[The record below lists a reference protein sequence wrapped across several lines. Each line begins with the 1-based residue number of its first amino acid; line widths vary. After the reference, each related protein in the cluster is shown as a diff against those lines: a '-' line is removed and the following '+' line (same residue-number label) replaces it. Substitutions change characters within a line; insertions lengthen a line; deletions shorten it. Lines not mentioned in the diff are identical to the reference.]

1 MKKYLNSNILQ
12 SEIARHTL
20 MVYSVFIVLII
31 IVAQV
36 AIWASRN
43 TLASTAF
50 VESYSGLWCIG
61 TEGQRIPSL
70 ESARV
75 GECYVPT
82 VNENRDNFMLI
93 DPRSVGVAEV
103 RVCPGNVYRADG
115 SCPVE
120 EEVTAVS
127 SGRVVNC
134 VGIAQS
140 KCGEAK
146 VEVFGGTA
154 DGGRE
159 VISSMVC
166 KPAEVGRCN
175 QDDNNPSVAMFR
187 DDVRGNDGLLQP
199 MSSGCRTGADCG
211 GCEYPQVAFCS
222 HSNQDSCKTN
232 GGTCG
237 CTGPAQSDPVCGGNV
252 CRGQNSINT
261 SCASSIPACPSG
273 WTDCGTSNNRTNG
286 SSRCERRDSC
296 GTSCADCGNPV
307 TIYRY
312 CMPPDGPPPT
322 DPPPQNRCE
331 TGAVDTPPNN
341 TLVNAGD
348 VVRFQGWASDADGI
362 DRVEI
367 RINDQLV
374 TTLRSNT
381 SNNDNFFAQVSC
393 TNPDNPNDMTGI
405 RCDVWRAG
413 FRNAISWAY
422 NYTATQTGNITM
434 HARWYDRANLT
445 SDQCQGGRTISVI
458 QQRIIEFGGRLICA
472 DGTPITGGK
481 VNVFSSNVSTINGTY
496 DLDSMG
502 RFSITN
508 TGAEFVDLALGVQE
522 YRLFGMN
529 IRQGTQGTV
538 ARVRQDN
545 EQNNCLTNPSVGP
558 CHALS
563 TGGQGNVCPAD
574 MTSYQ
579 QCRVNKSLD
588 ETGSRR
594 FRFVVEG
601 CSPDCTLLTQKVN
614 GQVTDKINRGDRVT
628 YELNTAGL
636 RGNGTEARFYWR
648 RSDRPGNVSG
658 NWTEFTQVS
667 IPVTD
672 GRVSVTLNTN
682 TLPADAPGFVITTNL
697 YGGIGNMSL
706 ACTGNSNPGNSDNKR
721 CSGVCERS
729 FTFNPLT
736 TTVPVTTPPRT
747 TVPVTT
753 PPRTTVPV
761 TTPPRTTVPVTT
773 PPRTTVPVTTP
784 PRTTVP
790 VTTTPPG
797 STVPVT
803 TTPPGSTVPVTTVP
817 VTITVTLTPTP
828 PPGRLLE
835 VRGNAYCLDDG
846 ANATRYAVPNTRVY
860 VYDRDGRYY
869 VVNTDEEGNFRQ
881 MINVSDIGNSEYVN
895 EIGVLV
901 LPFGNNS
908 QTLPNGQIYG
918 NMRPPAGTND
928 NFAENCALPELTQC
942 EQIDRFGQNLP
953 LCANNSMSGSTNYAN
968 CRVRTGEG
976 ITKQYN
982 RFDFR
987 FRNCEPTT
995 VTPPV
1000 TTMPPGTTIPVTT
1013 IPVTT
1018 TPPAPGVCGGD
1029 CIDSRSCESG
1039 SRCIINAVPGRPGVC
1054 VGDGT
1059 TPRYDNC
1066 IMSDG
1071 RINPQCRDYCRLDRP
1086 TATPVPGGPNV
1097 RVEKRVIDNREA
1109 TYREGDIVRFR
1120 VVITNTGGTV
1130 LTQVAFEDRY
1140 NQARLRFERVR
1151 NGRNGRTGDDIT
1163 TLFRNNGGVIS
1174 DTTGVISIANVLAIP
1189 VFGNI
1194 NPGGTVEMIFE
1205 FTALRETS
1213 QTCNDVF
1220 VSIEKSREMTD
1231 RACVRIR
1238 SNRPVTDI

>member
-1 MKKYLNSNILQ
+1 MVFWNQILQ
-12 SEIARHTL
+12 S
-20 MVYSVFIVLII
+20 
-31 IVAQV
+31 Q
-36 AIWASRN
+36 
-43 TLASTAF
+43 
-50 VESYSGLWCIG
+50 
-61 TEGQRIPSL
+61 
-70 ESARV
+70 
-75 GECYVPT
+75 
-82 VNENRDNFMLI
+82 
-93 DPRSVGVAEV
+93 GVT
-103 RVCPGNVYRADG
+103 R
-115 SCPVE
+115 
-120 EEVTAVS
+120 
-127 SGRVVNC
+127 
-134 VGIAQS
+134 
-140 KCGEAK
+140 
-146 VEVFGGTA
+146 
-154 DGGRE
+154 
-159 VISSMVC
+159 
-166 KPAEVGRCN
+166 
-175 QDDNNPSVAMFR
+175 
-187 DDVRGNDGLLQP
+187 
-199 MSSGCRTGADCG
+199 
-211 GCEYPQVAFCS
+211 
-222 HSNQDSCKTN
+222 
-232 GGTCG
+232 
-237 CTGPAQSDPVCGGNV
+237 CGGN
-252 CRGQNSINT
+252 
-261 SCASSIPACPSG
+261 
-273 WTDCGTSNNRTNG
+273 
-286 SSRCERRDSC
+286 
-296 GTSCADCGNPV
+296 
-307 TIYRY
+307 
-312 CMPPDGPPPT
+312 
-322 DPPPQNRCE
+322 
-331 TGAVDTPPNN
+331 
-341 TLVNAGD
+341 
-348 VVRFQGWASDADGI
+348 
-362 DRVEI
+362 
-367 RINDQLV
+367 
-374 TTLRSNT
+374 
-381 SNNDNFFAQVSC
+381 
-393 TNPDNPNDMTGI
+393 
-405 RCDVWRAG
+405 
-413 FRNAISWAY
+413 
-422 NYTATQTGNITM
+422 
-434 HARWYDRANLT
+434 
-445 SDQCQGGRTISVI
+445 
-458 QQRIIEFGGRLICA
+458 
-472 DGTPITGGK
+472 
-481 VNVFSSNVSTINGTY
+481 
-496 DLDSMG
+496 
-502 RFSITN
+502 
-508 TGAEFVDLALGVQE
+508 
-522 YRLFGMN
+522 
-529 IRQGTQGTV
+529 
-538 ARVRQDN
+538 
-545 EQNNCLTNPSVGP
+545 
-558 CHALS
+558 
-563 TGGQGNVCPAD
+563 
-574 MTSYQ
+574 
-579 QCRVNKSLD
+579 
-588 ETGSRR
+588 
-594 FRFVVEG
+594 
-601 CSPDCTLLTQKVN
+601 
-614 GQVTDKINRGDRVT
+614 
-628 YELNTAGL
+628 
-636 RGNGTEARFYWR
+636 
-648 RSDRPGNVSG
+648 
-658 NWTEFTQVS
+658 
-667 IPVTD
+667 
-672 GRVSVTLNTN
+672 
-682 TLPADAPGFVITTNL
+682 
-697 YGGIGNMSL
+697 
-706 ACTGNSNPGNSDNKR
+706 
-721 CSGVCERS
+721 CERS
-729 FTFNPLT
+729 FTFTTIT
-736 TTVPVTTPPRT
+736 TTVPVTVTRPQQECLNFGVLGQAPITRNSIVNLRAQMRTISNNERFEWRGFIPLTNSYSRYYLIDNYPYRNFNDRGTFVQVDNFDFGRLNLSQFSRIEFNVVNFSNNSNCIATVNFPVITSTPTPTPTRT
-747 TVPVTT
+747 PTPTPTRTPTPTPTRTPTPTPTPTRTPTPTATPTLTPTPTNTPVPNQCGGTCDAGIPDT
-753 PPRTTVPV
+753 CQA
-761 TTPPRTTVPVTT
+761 
-773 PPRTTVPVTTP
+773 
-784 PRTTVP
+784 
-790 VTTTPPG
+790 G
-797 STVPVT
+797 STCLAGVGPGGVDICVGAGSPFDMCIINGNQVNPLCDNYCNLS
-803 TTPPGSTVPVTTVP
+803 TPTPTPTQIITPTPTVPVTTVP

-835 VRGNAYCLDDG
+835 IRGNAYCLDDG

-1220 VSIEKSREMTD
+1220 VSIEKLREMTD